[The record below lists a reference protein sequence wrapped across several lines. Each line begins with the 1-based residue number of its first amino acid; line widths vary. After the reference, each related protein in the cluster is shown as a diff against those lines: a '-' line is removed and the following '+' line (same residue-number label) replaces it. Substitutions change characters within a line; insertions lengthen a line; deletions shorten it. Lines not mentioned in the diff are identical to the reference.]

1 MIVSLFTNVPTDLAV
16 KSITKRWHLISNN
29 TNIPFEELLIAIN
42 MILDFTYFMLTT
54 IFVKQIYGISMGSS
68 LSDNTIA
75 NLVIQ
80 NIEILALNFLSF

>member
-1 MIVSLFTNVPTDLAV
+1 
-16 KSITKRWHLISNN
+16 
-29 TNIPFEELLIAIN
+29 
-42 MILDFTYFMLTT
+42 MILGSTYFMLTT